1 MVNYKTHVLLLSE
14 CVRPN
19 EASWLFFLLAI
30 PNMSIAV
37 YQWHLDVGVNTINI
51 ISLQC
56 NIIYFIMHIC
66 ANKFYDMFGIASK
79 KNNQDASF
87 GLTHSE
93 SNKTWV
99 L

>member
-1 MVNYKTHVLLLSE
+1 VKFDLKSGIVMMECELFQSMVYQLL
-14 CVRPN
+14 
-19 EASWLFFLLAI
+19 
-30 PNMSIAV
+30 SIAV

-51 ISLQC
+51 ISLQY

-79 KNNQDASF
+79 KNNQDASLD
-87 GLTHSE
+87 LTHSE